1 MLGKLF
7 LLFTIVPA
15 VELYLLIQI
24 GDRIGAIATLA
35 MLFGTGILGAALARA
50 EGLRVVRTWQSSLAA
65 GTVPPDG
72 VVSGALVLLGG
83 VLLITPGVLT
93 DVAGLLL
100 LVPAVRRPVAHYV
113 TRRLERAI
121 AAGTIKVV
129 QTHRGSGPRDPFTT
143 RRRPNAYPD
152 VIDVEGEPVPDE
164 RPPRSRPEL
173 EQ

>member
-24 GDRIGAIATLA
+24 GERIGGLATLA
-35 MLFGTGILGAALARA
+35 MLLGTGILGAMLARA
-50 EGLRVVRTWQSSLAA
+50 EGLRVLRTWQSSLAA

-72 VVSGALVLLGG
+72 VISGALVLLGG

-100 LVPAVRRPVAHYV
+100 LVPVVRRPVAHFV
-113 TRRLERAI
+113 ARRLGEAVAKGSVR
-121 AAGTIKVV
+121 VV
-129 QTHRGSGPRDPFTT
+129 QMRGAAADPFTA
-143 RRRPNAYPD
+143 RRPPPHSD
-152 VIDVEGEPVPDE
+152 VIDVEGEPVADDSA
-164 RPPRSRPEL
+164 SRQRLP
-173 EQ
+173 

>member
-24 GDRIGAIATLA
+24 GERIGGLATLA
-35 MLFGTGILGAALARA
+35 MLLATGILGAALARA
-50 EGLRVVRTWQSSLAA
+50 EGLRVLRTWQSSLAA

-72 VVSGALVLLGG
+72 VISGALVLLGG

-100 LVPAVRRPVAHYV
+100 LVPVVRRPIAHFVA
-113 TRRLERAI
+113 RRLEQAVAKGSVR
-121 AAGTIKVV
+121 VV
-129 QTHRGSGPRDPFTT
+129 QMRGAPGDPFTP
-143 RRRPNAYPD
+143 RRPPRHSD
-152 VIDVEGEPVPDE
+152 VIDVEGEPVADD
-164 RPPRSRPEL
+164 PPSRQRLP
-173 EQ
+173 

>member
-24 GDRIGAIATLA
+24 GERIGGLATFA
-35 MLFGTGILGAALARA
+35 MLLGTGILGATLARA
-50 EGLRVVRTWQSSLAA
+50 EGLRVLRTWQSSLAA

-72 VVSGALVLLGG
+72 VISGALVLLGG

-100 LVPAVRRPVAHYV
+100 LVPVVRRPIAHLVA
-113 TRRLERAI
+113 RRLEQAVAKGSVR
-121 AAGTIKVV
+121 VV
-129 QTHRGSGPRDPFTT
+129 QMRGAPGDPFTA
-143 RRRPNAYPD
+143 RRPPQYSD
-152 VIDVEGEPVPDE
+152 VIDVEGEPVADDPA
-164 RPPRSRPEL
+164 SRQRLP
-173 EQ
+173 